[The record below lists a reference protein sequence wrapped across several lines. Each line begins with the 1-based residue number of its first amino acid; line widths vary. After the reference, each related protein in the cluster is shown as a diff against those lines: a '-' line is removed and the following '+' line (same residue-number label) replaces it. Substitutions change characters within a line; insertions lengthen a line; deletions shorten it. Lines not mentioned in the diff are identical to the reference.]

1 MTRHIKIDF
10 GSGMPLQKC
19 TAQRGDSS
27 YRLIF
32 DAKKYRGAKIISV
45 YAVRADGAI
54 FYNFA
59 DISDDAGAYILK
71 DAMCECA
78 GALALHVRLSDSDG
92 GVLADARVSVDV
104 A

>member
-1 MTRHIKIDF
+1 MTRDIRIDF
-10 GSGMPLQKC
+10 GREMSPQKS
-19 TAQRGDSS
+19 AAHRGDSS

-45 YAVRADGAI
+45 YAVRADGAT
-54 FYNFA
+54 FYDFA

-78 GALALHVRLSDSDG
+78 GALALHIRLSDSDG
-92 GVLADARVSVDV
+92 GVLADAHMSVGV